1 MALPAYAPWESE
13 TTGPRAEATEAKAT
27 GARVAKAR
35 PSRASI
41 FMMGGE
47 SVEMGQSG
55 LSVFCRS
62 RASQDRTVCKAGN
75 GLAWW
80 RRICT

>member
-1 MALPAYAPWESE
+1 
-13 TTGPRAEATEAKAT
+13 
-27 GARVAKAR
+27 
-35 PSRASI
+35 
-41 FMMGGE
+41 MMGGE

-62 RASQDRTVCKAGN
+62 RAGQNRTVCKAGN

-80 RRICT
+80 RRIAPDLLVDNEADAGMVFDSTQRRKDAVV